1 MNDRI
6 KNILDGYTFSSE
18 QEQALYSWNDEN
30 VAFIK
35 SDVYEG
41 KNMWLIY
48 AADGTKIAATDNR
61 DFAFIVAKQNDL
73 LPLSVH

>member
-1 MNDRI
+1 MNDNL
-6 KNILDGYTFSSE
+6 KDKLEGFSLLPE
-18 QEQALYSWNDEN
+18 EEQAWYSWNDEN

-35 SDVYEG
+35 NDVYDG